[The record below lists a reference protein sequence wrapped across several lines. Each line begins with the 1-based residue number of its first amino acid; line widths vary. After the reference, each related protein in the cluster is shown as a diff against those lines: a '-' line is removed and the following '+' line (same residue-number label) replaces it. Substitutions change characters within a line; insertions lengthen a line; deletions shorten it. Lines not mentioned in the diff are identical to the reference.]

1 MLKRTM
7 FMLVLIGLTL
17 TPLSAQ
23 GGYGRGRGGQGGG
36 AGCGFG
42 EGGFDG
48 GMESLLMGLPL
59 EDLSSREHQALIQMR
74 EEEKLARDVYL
85 TLYETWNQRIF
96 RNIARSEQRHMNAV
110 RVMFQ
115 KYGLTD
121 PVMDDGVGV
130 FTDPEMA
137 ALFQD
142 LAQRGRLSLQEALT
156 VGALIEDLDIYD
168 LKIFLKR
175 SDNQDVRVLFQ
186 NLQKGSRNHIRAF
199 IRQMER
205 FQLQYRARYLTP
217 EELKEIL
224 DSPLERGIVDEDGQ
238 PYFGQTDW

>member
-1 MLKRTM
+1 MVM
-7 FMLVLIGLTL
+7 MALIGLVL
-17 TPLSAQ
+17 TPLAAQ
-23 GGYGRGRGGQGGG
+23 GGYGRGRGGQGGFGGGG
-36 AGCGFG
+36 AGG
-42 EGGFDG
+42 GGFDG

-59 EDLSSREHQALIQMR
+59 EDLSAREQRALIRMR
-74 EEEKLARDVYL
+74 EEEKLARDVYQ
-85 TLYETWNQRIF
+85 TLYEAWNLRIF

-121 PVMDDGVGV
+121 PVADDSVGA

-142 LAQRGRLSLQEALT
+142 LTQQGRISLEDALT
-156 VGALIEDLDIYD
+156 VGAIIEDLDIYD
-168 LKIFLKR
+168 LKIFLKKA
-175 SDNQDVRVLFQ
+175 DNQDIRVLFQ

-205 FQLQYRARYLTP
+205 FQLRYRARYLTP
-217 EELKEIL
+217 EELEEIL
-224 DSPLERGIVDEDGQ
+224 DSPMERGVVDEDGK